1 MPEEVPP
8 SADPETAEVVEAAL
22 EAAGTAPPVNAG
34 PKPENPLANILVNVL
49 IPVVVL
55 NFLSKRPEAADARLW
70 HIGPLWAMI
79 IAVSLPLGYGIWFAC
94 TRKKANFFSLLGLV
108 SILLTGGLGL
118 AQANATW
125 FALKEALIPLMF
137 GVAILGSHWTTKPL
151 LNIFLLSPELFD
163 LKRIDKAI
171 ARNSNGTAYAKL
183 RFNATLMLAGSMFA
197 SSVMNFF
204 LALYFLKG
212 KESDQ
217 VAYNEAIG
225 KLTGVGFAVIG
236 IPMLAVMVATLFLLL
251 KKLRQLTG
259 LEQDDIFLPR

>member
-1 MPEEVPP
+1 MPEEIPP
-8 SADPETAEVVEAAL
+8 SADPETAEAAEAAVK
-22 EAAGTAPPVNAG
+22 AAPTPSAAG

-55 NFLSKRPEAADARLW
+55 NFLSKEHRL
-70 HIGPLWAMI
+70 GPLWAMI
-79 IAVSLPLGYGIWFAC
+79 IAVSLPLGYGIWFAV

-137 GVAILGSHWTTKPL
+137 GIAILGSHWTSKPL
-151 LNIFLLSPELFD
+151 LNVFLLSPELFD

-171 ARNSNGTAYAKL
+171 ADNNASPAYGKL

-236 IPMLAVMVATLFLLL
+236 IPMLAVMVATLLLL
-251 KKLRQLTG
+251 LRKLRKLTG

>member
-1 MPEEVPP
+1 MPEDHPP
-8 SADPETAEVVEAAL
+8 SADPETAEVVEAAV
-22 EAAGTAPPVNAG
+22 EAAATATPAGAG

-55 NFLSKRPEAADARLW
+55 NFLSKEHRL
-70 HIGPLWAMI
+70 GPLWAMI
-79 IAVSLPLGYGIWFAC
+79 IAVSLPLGYGIWFAV
-94 TRKKANFFSLLGLV
+94 TRRKANFFSLLGLV

-137 GVAILGSHWTTKPL
+137 GVAILGSHWTSKPL

-171 ARNSNGTAYAKL
+171 AAHNAQPAYAKL

-212 KESDQ
+212 KEGDQ

-225 KLTGVGFAVIG
+225 KLTGAGFAVIG

-251 KKLRQLTG
+251 KKLRKLTG